1 MAYKENIMEKII
13 EKIAV
18 HRNKKGYTYENMASE
33 LDITPGAYRKIETG
47 ETKLSVERLM
57 KISEILEED
66 VSNFL
71 DINNKNTIHTVSN
84 EGNGNVNGYVE
95 NINNDYKDII
105 IDLKEIYDQLI
116 KSKDDQIE
124 LLKDQITFLKE
135 NK

>member
-1 MAYKENIMEKII
+1 MKEVENIMGKIL

-18 HRNKKGYTYENMASE
+18 QRNKKGYSYENMASE
-33 LDITPGAYRKIETG
+33 LDITPGAYRKIEIG

-66 VSNFL
+66 ISNFL
-71 DINNKNTIHTVSN
+71 DSNSKNTIHTVSN

-105 IDLKEIYDQLI
+105 IDIKQVYEQLI
-116 KSKDDQIE
+116 KAKDDQIE
-124 LLKDQITFLKE
+124 MLKE
-135 NK
+135 QINFFKNK

>member
-1 MAYKENIMEKII
+1 MTDKENIMEKILD
-13 EKIAV
+13 KIAV
-18 HRNKKGYTYENMASE
+18 QRNKKGYSYENMANE
-33 LDITPGAYRKIETG
+33 LEITPGAYRKIEIG

-66 VSNFL
+66 ISNLL
-71 DINNKNTIHTVSN
+71 DINNKHTINSLSN

-116 KSKDDQIE
+116 KSKDEQIE
-124 LLKDQITFLKE
+124 LLKDQIAFLKE